1 MAEPTSSQAGAS
13 LQAEPGYPGGAAAV
27 DAVSLS
33 GGSSDGAP
41 SSQLQAEPF
50 EPSVSEPSAESV
62 ASPGGESVESGPAA
76 LERDRGGSGVPSAT
90 DSDDTDIERS
100 PAAVVPQWRDFYVF
114 EHRPE
119 PEPAINAAPAAAE
132 AVPAPVPEPD
142 AERDDFGAGELEFDD
157 ADAAADDAHHRG
169 DAGRAGEAGQRQQR
183 RQPESRARGVISEGP
198 GYAGAMPEGVAAIA
212 AMQPRHVRP
221 HQRLP
226 PIPRWADRLERTTLG
241 DLRERA
247 SRTSHLVYCSLE
259 ELAAYQVRPED
270 NLEDVIHAHGKV
282 CLDPRYE
289 YVVSRPLLLPQW
301 CYVIGNGARI
311 RVRTTARLGGAI
323 KAGHYRDA
331 FPDNTMVQGVT
342 RCTFVDCVFVDEPP
356 DGQHQRPIIR
366 GQGGIYVI
374 DCCFY
379 DCRSAA
385 IMADVK
391 GEVRGCNFYNC
402 HTGVLYTGNLLF
414 EVVECAFERCVIG
427 VKSPNSP
434 LKMCYCCARDCVC
447 LVLMGGAGTLR
458 GNVFMHGPDLRDG
471 SVVTCAGGSI
481 QLLSAY
487 HIVARRRTS
496 YPVFVRNHL
505 NEGTMYVGHRRGTLY
520 TRRCHFAAT
529 QMLLDLGCAQ
539 KVNCSS
545 SYVNSLSVMRVT
557 TPTNEASAQ
566 RECRCECGKT
576 HMYMY
581 AMVVES
587 RDAVILPNPRSYPV
601 ESLDFCSDSD
611 E

>member
-1 MAEPTSSQAGAS
+1 MAEQTSSQAGAS
-13 LQAEPGYPGGAAAV
+13 LQAEPGSSGGAAAV

-33 GGSSDGAP
+33 GGSADGAP

-62 ASPGGESVESGPAA
+62 ASPGDESVESGPSA
-76 LERDRGGSGVPSAT
+76 LERDRSGSGVPSAT
-90 DSDDTDIERS
+90 DSDDTDIEKS

-119 PEPAINAAPAAAE
+119 PEPADVPAPAAAE

-142 AERDDFGAGELEFDD
+142 AERDDLGDGEPDGVVP
-157 ADAAADDAHHRG
+157 DAAAAADAPHG
-169 DAGRAGEAGQRQQR
+169 DAGREGEERQQR
-183 RQPESRARGVISEGP
+183 QPQFRARGVISESP
-198 GYAGAMPEGVAAIA
+198 GYAGSVPEGVAAIA

-226 PIPRWADRLERTTLG
+226 PIPRWADRLERMTLNE
-241 DLRERA
+241 LRERA
-247 SRTSHLVYCSLE
+247 SRTSHLVHCSLE
-259 ELAAYQVRPED
+259 ELAAYQVRPDE
-270 NLEDVIHAHGKV
+270 NLEEAIHAHGKV
-282 CLDPRYE
+282 CLDPRYD

-331 FPDNTMVQGVT
+331 FPEYIMVQGVT

-356 DGQHQRPIIR
+356 EGQHQRPIIR

-385 IMADVK
+385 VMADVK
-391 GEVRGCNFYNC
+391 GEVKGCNFYNC
-402 HTGVLYTGNLLF
+402 HTGVLYTGNLIF
-414 EVVECAFERCVIG
+414 EVAECAFERCVIG

-434 LKMCYCCARDCVC
+434 LKMTYCCARDCVC
-447 LVLMGGAGTLR
+447 LVLMGGSGTLR

-496 YPVFVRNHL
+496 YPVFVRNHC
-505 NEGTMYVGHRRGTLY
+505 NEGTIYVGHRRGNLY

-539 KVNCSS
+539 KVNCSG
-545 SYVNSLSVMRVT
+545 SYVNSLGVMRVT
-557 TPTNEASAQ
+557 APTNETSAQ
-566 RECRCECGKT
+566 RECRCECGRT
-576 HMYMY
+576 HMYVY
-581 AMVVES
+581 SMVVEA

-601 ESLDFCSDSD
+601 ENLEFCSDSD